1 MMRPHQQRELDF
13 GTARQIRI
21 GRALRASPAVA
32 RAVPLSDADKFML
45 TCMNALA
52 LQIAEEA
59 ARLPGGDAQ
68 RHIAGCVS
76 SFIATLDDVSAE
88 FARETSRYLTDT
100 VAGLLEGK

>member
-1 MMRPHQQRELDF
+1 MVNPHQQRELDF

-32 RAVPLSDADKFML
+32 RAVPLSDSDKLML
-45 TCMNALA
+45 TCMDALA

-68 RHIAGCVS
+68 RHIVGCVS

-88 FARETSRYLTDT
+88 FARETSRYLMDA
-100 VAGLLEGK
+100 VASLVKAK